1 MAVASPSTPKAGK
14 TSLHT
19 WAHVSGFE
27 GVTVSIGNRDCW
39 PYGITQVLPP
49 HNQKGSNMNHR
60 HLLSIATIAFSAL
73 ATTGCVATGSDGYYS
88 DSGYGSYGGGYGYG
102 YQQPSQ
108 TIYVQDRYNDD
119 RYYRDRERDRDRA
132 AREREARERERD
144 RDRDRQAR
152 ERDRDQR
159 ARDEDRR
166 RALERQAQD
175 RERQNRERD
184 RNRFGESRHQ
194 QECAAAARQNA
205 AGSDN
210 VLTPSRPCR

>member
-1 MAVASPSTPKAGK
+1 
-14 TSLHT
+14 
-19 WAHVSGFE
+19 
-27 GVTVSIGNRDCW
+27 
-39 PYGITQVLPP
+39 
-49 HNQKGSNMNHR
+49 MNHR

-166 RALERQAQD
+166 RALEHQAQD

-184 RNRFGESRHQ
+184 RNRFGESHNQ
-194 QECAAAARQNA
+194 QGCVDTSRLVQQ
-205 AGSDN
+205 GKYIGIP
-210 VLTPSRPCR
+210 PSNPCR